1 MILKMEHVLNAYTT
15 LMDDIVKDANLAI
28 MVMHLESNVLNVSAI
43 LLVLI
48 MLEELAILLLDNVN
62 VYLMSRVHNAIVVN
76 QIIGIL
82 DLEKDVKRVNV
93 ILKAHIALNV
103 MNTTVNA
110 LAKKDMVAK
119 GVMNVKLII
128 GETQGCSAIVS

>member
-1 MILKMEHVLNAYTT
+1 MEHVLNAYTT

>member
-1 MILKMEHVLNAYTT
+1 MEHVLNAYTT

-62 VYLMSRVHNAIVVN
+62 VYLMSRVHNAIGVN